1 MSFNFSFLKAPFND
15 ITPHETPLKSAPNE
29 NGYPQS
35 LLYVR
40 NSNTLNMLFTL
51 PPLLLHSLILYF
63 PPAED
68 SCSSSFARVEV
79 AARGS
84 HSVDTAASG
93 GNRTY
98 ALPLTNYRDIKY
110 YGPITIGTP
119 PQVER
124 NP

>member
-1 MSFNFSFLKAPFND
+1 MRWRQRRRRKRPRFSSLKRPKWNQ
-15 ITPHETPLKSAPNE
+15 TW
-29 NGYPQS
+29 PQP
-35 LLYVR
+35 R
-40 NSNTLNMLFTL
+40 N
-51 PPLLLHSLILYF
+51 
-63 PPAED
+63 
-68 SCSSSFARVEV
+68 SFARVEV